1 MTLLENFSD
10 FTLWHD
16 PACACLY
23 ASWQGVHAPS
33 RTQAQYTLIREHV
46 RDTVSHK
53 LLNDGLLDED
63 GWAQAAGWV
72 ANQGFQS
79 LAEAGVQAVAW
90 VLPRHPA
97 AFYDT
102 ARVLAQ
108 LRQPL
113 VDTFTDAQA
122 AYDWLH
128 HWPQRAATFAQ
139 SKGQLS
145 AAAFLLLPPAEQVA
159 LATAQGR
166 AMAPR
171 SEAECYIKP
180 YELASGLRVEVLY
193 HVHSGVFYQVRVQY
207 PPQAPAL
214 LKAWQE

>member
-1 MTLLENFSD
+1 MTLLEDFPD

-16 PACACLY
+16 SPCACLY
-23 ASWQGVHAPS
+23 ATWQGVHAPG
-33 RTQAQYTLIREHV
+33 RTKAQYTLIREHV
-46 RDTVSHK
+46 QDTGSSK

-63 GWAQAAGWV
+63 GWAQVADWV
-72 ANQGFQS
+72 ATHGFRR

-108 LRQPL
+108 VRQPL

-128 HWPQRAATFAQ
+128 RWPQVAAASPQ
-139 SKGQLS
+139 PVGQLS
-145 AAAFLLLPPAEQVA
+145 AAAFLLLPSAQQVA
-159 LATAQGR
+159 LAAAQGR
-166 AMAPR
+166 ALAPR
-171 SEAECYIKP
+171 WEPDYYIKP
-180 YELASGLRVEVLY
+180 YELLGGLRVEVFY
-193 HVHSGVFYQVRVQY
+193 HLHSGVFYQVHVQR
-207 PPQAPAL
+207 PPRAPVRPG
-214 LKAWQE
+214 QQQQ

>member
-16 PACACLY
+16 ATCACLY
-23 ASWQGVHAPS
+23 ATWQGEHAPG
-33 RTQAQYTLIREHV
+33 RTQAQYTLILEHV
-46 RDTVSHK
+46 HATGSRK

-63 GWAQAAGWV
+63 GWEQVADWIAVHGFRRLAA
-72 ANQGFQS
+72 
-79 LAEAGVQAVAW
+79 AGVQAVAW

-97 AFYDT
+97 AFFDT

-108 LRQPL
+108 VRQPL

-128 HWPQRAATFAQ
+128 RWPQVPLTTPQ
-139 SKGQLS
+139 LGGVLS

-159 LATAQGR
+159 LAAGQGR
-166 AMAPR
+166 ALAPR
-171 SEAECYIKP
+171 WEVEYYIKP
-180 YELASGLRVEVLY
+180 YELSSGLLVEVFY
-193 HVHSGVFYQVRVQY
+193 HLHSGVFYQVQVQV
-207 PPQAPAL
+207 PPL
-214 LKAWQE
+214 